1 MFIAHLPAGYLI
13 TRALLGKKNLSA
25 KQYRFFFALGLFA
38 AVLPDLDLFYFYL
51 IDNRQH
57 LHHSYWTHLPVFWA
71 TVGVICL
78 LSAWLLK
85 DAKLKTASLVFFPG
99 ILSHLVLDSVA
110 GKMFWLYPFVNERYS
125 IFHITSRFDWW
136 VWNYIFHWTF
146 AFELMICL
154 AALTVFLK
162 KHYRRTN
169 PGTGLVSR
177 A

>member
-1 MFIAHLPAGYLI
+1 MFIAHLPAGYLL
-13 TRALLGKKNLSA
+13 TRALLDRKNLLA

-71 TVGVICL
+71 TVGLICI

-85 DAKLKTASLVFFPG
+85 DAKLKTASRVFFPS
-99 ILSHLVLDSVA
+99 LFSHLVLDSVA
-110 GKMFWLYPFVNERYS
+110 GKMFWLYPFIDERYS
-125 IFHITSRFDWW
+125 IFHISARFDWW
-136 VWNYIFHWTF
+136 VLNYIFHWTF
-146 AFELMICL
+146 AIELMICL
-154 AALTVFLK
+154 AALSVFLNDR
-162 KHYRRTN
+162 YRHAKPRT
-169 PGTGLVSR
+169 GFVSR